1 MNAHTDTR
9 QQTMLA
15 AALEY
20 AARGWQVFPA
30 PLGEKK
36 SHIKG
41 ANGNG
46 QRWGATTD
54 PALIR
59 AYWAQFPGA
68 NIGIACGPASSLLVV
83 ECDTPEGHD
92 VDGIGNMAALIEQHG
107 PLPDTIEALSPSGSW
122 HILFKWPEGESITN
136 SAGQI
141 APGIDV
147 RAEGGMVI
155 GVPSIKPGKPQPY
168 RWKNPPGLFEL
179 ADCPEW
185 LLKLCRKT
193 LSEQAR
199 PNAPRIDTGGNGWGE
214 AALRNLLADLM
225 GTGEGRRNAR
235 LFWVARRLGEIV
247 AGGHLDEDM
256 AIARLNATA
265 ALCGL
270 DSAEIGPTIT
280 SGLEKGKLNP
290 CGPSDR
296 SKADDHADSEDGDI
310 PTGDNSRDEFD
321 LSHDALAIELG
332 RRSWDRNAKFV
343 ATWGRWLFWNSQRWA
358 KDENLDHMTRTRAYL
373 RTRATEIVEWADR
386 KAASLSDKD
395 AEKIRQWASD
405 NAKMLRNKTTVAAIE
420 DMAKSNPKSA
430 AMAADFDMDLML
442 AGTPGGVVDLRT
454 GALRPAQREDMITK
468 LMACAPAEKGTAAP
482 VWQRFLHDVFDG
494 DQDIIRF
501 MQRAA
506 GYALTGLTTE
516 HKLLF
521 LYGTGRN
528 GKSTFLDTLQWIWG
542 DYARRAPAATF
553 LYSQTQQ
560 HPTDIAGMQGARL
573 VVGSELPK
581 GKTWDEAIIKDLTG
595 GDRMTARFMRGDFFD
610 FDPQLTLMI
619 AGNNMPSFRGV
630 DEAIRARVVLVP
642 FTITI
647 PAEKRDK
654 ALPEKLKAEAPAILR
669 WAIEGALEW
678 QRIGLAVPSRLVA
691 ASQEYFDDEDT
702 LGQFLADETVA
713 QTGAYLSASDIHQR
727 FVQWCQ
733 SQGLQDWTQRTLVKE
748 LKTRGFEEAKNRG
761 IRGIRGLKLK

>member
-1 MNAHTDTR
+1 
-9 QQTMLA
+9 
-15 AALEY
+15 
-20 AARGWQVFPA
+20 
-30 PLGEKK
+30 
-36 SHIKG
+36 
-41 ANGNG
+41 
-46 QRWGATTD
+46 
-54 PALIR
+54 
-59 AYWAQFPGA
+59 
-68 NIGIACGPASSLLVV
+68 
-83 ECDTPEGHD
+83 
-92 VDGIGNMAALIEQHG
+92 
-107 PLPDTIEALSPSGSW
+107 
-122 HILFKWPEGESITN
+122 
-136 SAGQI
+136 
-141 APGIDV
+141 
-147 RAEGGMVI
+147 
-155 GVPSIKPGKPQPY
+155 
-168 RWKNPPGLFEL
+168 
-179 ADCPEW
+179 
-185 LLKLCRKT
+185 
-193 LSEQAR
+193 
-199 PNAPRIDTGGNGWGE
+199 
-214 AALRNLLADLM
+214 
-225 GTGEGRRNAR
+225 
-235 LFWVARRLGEIV
+235 
-247 AGGHLDEDM
+247 
-256 AIARLNATA
+256 
-265 ALCGL
+265 
-270 DSAEIGPTIT
+270 
-280 SGLEKGKLNP
+280 
-290 CGPSDR
+290 
-296 SKADDHADSEDGDI
+296 
-310 PTGDNSRDEFD
+310 
-321 LSHDALAIELG
+321 
-332 RRSWDRNAKFV
+332 
-343 ATWGRWLFWNSQRWA
+343 
-358 KDENLDHMTRTRAYL
+358 
-373 RTRATEIVEWADR
+373 
-386 KAASLSDKD
+386 
-395 AEKIRQWASD
+395 
-405 NAKMLRNKTTVAAIE
+405 
-420 DMAKSNPKSA
+420 
-430 AMAADFDMDLML
+430 ML

-454 GALRPAQREDMITK
+454 GLLRPAQREDMITK
-468 LMACAPAEKGTAAP
+468 LMAVAPAEKGTPAP
-482 VWQRFLHDVFDG
+482 VWQRFLQDVFDG

-669 WAIEGALEW
+669 WAIEGAIEW

-702 LGQFLADETVA
+702 LGQFLADETVPM
-713 QTGAYLSASDIHQR
+713 TGAYLSAADIHQR